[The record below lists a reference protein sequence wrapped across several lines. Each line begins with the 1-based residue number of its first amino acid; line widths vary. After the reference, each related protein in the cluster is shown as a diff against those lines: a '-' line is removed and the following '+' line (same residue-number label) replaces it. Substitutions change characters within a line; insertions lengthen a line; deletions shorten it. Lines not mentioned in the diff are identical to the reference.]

1 MANTLLTPD
10 MITDKAL
17 EILHQKSN
25 FIGNIITE
33 YDDEFA
39 KDGAKIGNTLRI
51 RQPIQ
56 YGTGTGAT
64 MATTGAADTTQ
75 SQTTLTVNSQ
85 RHVPM
90 RFTSNEMSMS
100 IDDFAERHLEPAISV
115 LAAKIEADAFSM
127 IDEVANTVHAGTAV
141 SFAEVLS
148 ARKKIVDAEAPP
160 NDRCAILDTQANVD
174 LVDALKTLFQDGSAI
189 SKQYKEGAMGRAAG
203 FDFYENTLLP
213 SHTSGVEGGLGN
225 YLVNNADAS
234 NTDASNLTVGSLIVD
249 TGTKTITEGDVFT
262 IANVYEV
269 NPESKNSNGVLKQ
282 FVVLANAA
290 GAGTLSI
297 SPTIITSGPY
307 QNVNSVP
314 ANNAALTFAGAAS
327 TAYKQ
332 SLLFQKGFACIA
344 FADLVLPKGTQMA
357 SRRVFDGVSMRL
369 VQDYDVVKDR
379 ILTRIDVLYG
389 FKVLRPQ
396 LACKLLHT

>member
-1 MANTLLTPD
+1 M
-10 MITDKAL
+10 TDKAL

-160 NDRCAILDTQANVD
+160 NDRCAILDTQA
-174 LVDALKTLFQDGSAI
+174 
-189 SKQYKEGAMGRAAG
+189 KQYWPLAA
-203 FDFYENTLLP
+203 
-213 SHTSGVEGGLGN
+213 
-225 YLVNNADAS
+225 
-234 NTDASNLTVGSLIVD
+234 
-249 TGTKTITEGDVFT
+249 
-262 IANVYEV
+262 
-269 NPESKNSNGVLKQ
+269 
-282 FVVLANAA
+282 
-290 GAGTLSI
+290 
-297 SPTIITSGPY
+297 
-307 QNVNSVP
+307 
-314 ANNAALTFAGAAS
+314 
-327 TAYKQ
+327 
-332 SLLFQKGFACIA
+332 
-344 FADLVLPKGTQMA
+344 
-357 SRRVFDGVSMRL
+357 
-369 VQDYDVVKDR
+369 
-379 ILTRIDVLYG
+379 
-389 FKVLRPQ
+389 
-396 LACKLLHT
+396 